1 MDYDN
6 FLCQQ
11 LAILANNKLVMEECE
26 PDCMFHGELNT
37 GQVKRVLRAWQLL
50 KEENDKHENSE
61 T

>member
-11 LAILANNKLVMEECE
+11 IAKIANNKLVMEECE
-26 PDCMFHGELNT
+26 PDCMFHGEINA
-37 GQVKRVLRAWQLL
+37 GQVKRVLSAWELL
-50 KEENDKHENSE
+50 KKEFDKHENSK